1 MAKETAEYSLGGET
15 RGLTIEMGGT
25 EGEDIRHAAKERVEF
40 DTDDLD
46 TGRDEGAG
54 APGDDP
60 ASGADDGADDVGQED
75 DAPEA
80 ATLPDFDPE
89 DPEVVEAYDSRFT
102 TETGELDVEGALSAE
117 YFANL
122 EQGIDGLNES
132 TYEYLAS
139 KGISKATVKQ
149 IEAMAA
155 TARDAEKGS
164 VESHDAKL
172 FEIAG
177 GPDELSKALAWGKEG
192 GYTPEQQKRFNKI
205 TSGKDLEAKQEAVEA
220 LMSRYR
226 RANPPQKPKLPARDA
241 TKGQGKKVAGTGA
254 KGFKDRAEMRQFRSQ
269 LRDNDTRGWAIFNA
283 RLKASN
289 FTD

>member
-15 RGLTIEMGGT
+15 RGLTIEMGGA

-40 DTDDLD
+40 DTDELD
-46 TGRDEGAG
+46 AGNVDAGSGDTDEVGPDAEL
-54 APGDDP
+54 GDRED
-60 ASGADDGADDVGQED
+60 ADGEQDAD
-75 DAPEA
+75 AEA
-80 ATLPDFDPE
+80 LPDFDQE
-89 DPEVVEAYDSRFT
+89 DPEVVEQYDARFIK
-102 TETGELDVEGALSAE
+102 EDGSLDAEGALSAE

-122 EQGIDGLNES
+122 ENGIDGLNES
-132 TYEYLAS
+132 TYEYLAA

-155 TARDAEKGS
+155 TQRDAEKNG
-164 VESHDAKL
+164 VASHDAQL

-192 GYTPEQQKRFNKI
+192 GYTAEQQKRFNKI

-226 RANPPQKPKLPARDA
+226 RANPAPKPALPKRDA
-241 TKGQGKKVAGTGA
+241 TKAQGKVRSDAA
-254 KGFKDRAEMRQFRSQ
+254 KGFASRAEMREFRAK
-269 LRDNDTRGWAIFNA
+269 LRENDHKGWAAFNA